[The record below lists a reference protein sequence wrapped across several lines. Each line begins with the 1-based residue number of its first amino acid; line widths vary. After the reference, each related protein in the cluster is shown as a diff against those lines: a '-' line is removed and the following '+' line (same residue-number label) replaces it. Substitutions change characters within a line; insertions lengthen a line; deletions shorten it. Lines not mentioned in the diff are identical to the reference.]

1 MISSLE
7 LAKLCGVSQGTVDR
21 ALHGRGGISQQT
33 QKIILE
39 TAALHG
45 YRANPAARELMTGQ
59 SRIVA
64 AVIPQL
70 NSAFLMDLAG
80 IVKSVLY
87 QAGLHLII
95 TPTDTPAEMTELIT
109 EFAARRCRAML
120 IIPHDDGFML
130 PAGLDMPAA
139 SFLSRCKG
147 GKSVFLHTDEK
158 ANGAAA
164 VDYFISQG
172 RRNIAHITYDRPSH
186 AVRERAAGYSEN
198 MRKHG
203 LKPQI
208 LIVKDQSCLPEFIK
222 NNPVDALFCHNDW
235 LALNAL
241 RTLEQHG
248 IKVPHDISI
257 LGMDNSPL
265 FTSLCDEIS
274 TIQYPFEW
282 LAGEFLAVVSGSH
295 GQTTPA
301 PTPTPN
307 IIKRRT

>member
-21 ALHGRGGISQQT
+21 ALHERCGISQAT
-33 QKIILE
+33 RKRILE
-39 TAALHG
+39 AAELHG
-45 YRANPAARELMTGQ
+45 YRSNPAARELMTGQ

-70 NSAFLMDLAG
+70 NSAFLMDFAG
-80 IVKSVLY
+80 TVKSALY
-87 QAGLHLII
+87 PAGFHLII
-95 TPTDTPAEMTELIT
+95 TPADTPEEMTELIN
-109 EFAARRCRAML
+109 EFAARRCHAML
-120 IIPHDDGFML
+120 IVPHDDGFKL
-130 PAGLDMPAA
+130 PAGLDMPVA

-147 GKSVFLHTDEK
+147 GKTVFLHADEK
-158 ANGAAA
+158 VSGSAA

-172 RRNIAHITYDRPSH
+172 RRNIVHLTYNRQSH
-186 AVRERAAGYSEN
+186 AVQERAAGYREN
-198 MRKHG
+198 MLKHG

-208 LIVKDQSCLPEFIK
+208 ISADDSDSLLEFVKNHK
-222 NNPVDALFCHNDW
+222 VDALFCHNDW

-248 IKVPHDISI
+248 IKVPQDISI

-282 LAGEFLAVVSGSH
+282 LAGEFMAVLSGSY

-301 PTPTPN
+301 PPPS

>member
-21 ALHGRGGISQQT
+21 ALHGRDGISDKT
-33 QKIILE
+33 KKKIIE
-39 TAALHG
+39 TAILHG

-70 NSAFLMDLAG
+70 NSAFLMDFAG
-80 IVKSVLY
+80 FVKSALSP
-87 QAGLHLII
+87 AGLHLII
-95 TPTDTPAEMTELIT
+95 TPTDTPEEMSEIIN
-109 EFAARRCRAML
+109 EFAARRCHAML
-120 IIPHDDGFML
+120 VVPHEDGYRL
-130 PAGLDMPAA
+130 PAGLNMPVA

-147 GKSVFLHTDEK
+147 GKTVFLHTDEK
-158 ANGAAA
+158 ASGAAA

-172 RRNIAHITYDRPSH
+172 RNNIAHLTYNRQSY
-186 AVRERAAGYSEN
+186 AVQGRAAGYMEN
-198 MRKHG
+198 MHKYG
-203 LKPQI
+203 LNPQVI
-208 LIVKDQSCLPEFIK
+208 IAPDQDSLPELITTK
-222 NNPVDALFCHNDW
+222 KIDALFCHNDW
-235 LALNAL
+235 LALQTL
-241 RTLEQHG
+241 RTLERNG
-248 IKVPHDISI
+248 INVPQDVSI

-282 LAGEFLAVVSGSH
+282 LAGEFLSIVNGSH
-295 GQTTPA
+295 RQKTP
-301 PTPTPN
+301 PPPPK

>member
-1 MISSLE
+1 MISSIE

-21 ALHGRGGISQQT
+21 ALHGRDGISRET
-33 QKIILE
+33 RKRILE
-39 TAALHG
+39 AAELHG
-45 YRANPAARELMTGQ
+45 YRANPAARELMTGR

-70 NSAFLMDLAG
+70 NSAFLMDFAG
-80 IVKSVLY
+80 NVKSALDRT
-87 QAGLHLII
+87 GLHLII
-95 TPTDTPAEMTELIT
+95 TPTDTPEEMTELIN

-120 IIPHDDGFML
+120 VVPHEDGFKL
-130 PAGLDMPAA
+130 PAGLDMPVA

-147 GKSVFLHTDEK
+147 GKTVFLHPDEK
-158 ANGAAA
+158 ASGAAA
-164 VDYFISQG
+164 VDYFVALG
-172 RRNIAHITYDRPSH
+172 RHNIAHLTYNRQSH
-186 AVRERAAGYSEN
+186 AVQERAAGYSEN
-198 MRKHG
+198 MLKHG

-208 LIVKDQSCLPEFIK
+208 ITDRDQDSLLEFIK
-222 NNPVDALFCHNDW
+222 TNKVDALFCHNDW

-241 RTLEQHG
+241 RALERHG
-248 IKVPHDISI
+248 VKVPREISI

-282 LAGEFLAVVSGSH
+282 LAGEFLAVINGGT

-301 PTPTPN
+301 PSPE